1 MYVGDGLV
9 KLWDP
14 RDGSYVKRLQGH
26 TSEGDKNIHTYFHTY
41 IHSYFTCRS
50 IKIILKFV
58 SVRQYFRFGIPTRC
72 TRSSF
77 WSPQRLIA
85 RY

>member
-26 TSEGDKNIHTYFHTY
+26 KSEGTLPTYIHTY
-41 IHSYFTCRS
+41 I
-50 IKIILKFV
+50 
-58 SVRQYFRFGIPTRC
+58 
-72 TRSSF
+72 
-77 WSPQRLIA
+77 
-85 RY
+85 